1 MYSIEKEY
9 ILYFN
14 KNKNYKFDLEK
25 SIDINVSMYQKQL
38 KNRKSFLK
46 RTESLLGK
54 SKDDKT
60 KEKLKDRYKQ
70 CLEDIKYYELMVD
83 KDNIKSQLEYY
94 KFFIESKMQE
104 LKKQKKEKEESKY
117 LDKFDKCIVCF
128 NDEIEEELNKYFQL
142 GYTLSVKPYS
152 IGKGKILVCLTK
164 KYDLEIKIKEEDIV
178 IDRED
183 ILNRFYNF
191 RVDDTTFKITTGD
204 NIYWG

>member
-1 MYSIEKEY
+1 MFALEKNY
-9 ILYFN
+9 VLHFN
-14 KNKNYKFDLEK
+14 KNKNYEFDLEK
-25 SIDINVSMYQKQL
+25 SVDETVAEYQNRL

-54 SKDDKT
+54 AKDNKT

-70 CLEDIKYYELMVD
+70 CLEDIKYCELRAD
-83 KDNIKSQLEYY
+83 KDNVKSQLEYY
-94 KFFIESKMQE
+94 KPYIENEMQN

-117 LDKFDKCIVCF
+117 LDKFDKCFICY
-128 NDEIEEELNKYFQL
+128 NNEIEEELNKYFQL

-178 IDRED
+178 IDRQD
-183 ILNRFYNF
+183 ILNSFYNF
-191 RVDDTTFKITTGD
+191 KVDDITFAITTGD
-204 NIYWG
+204 NIYY